1 MIGVLLALQFNNWNI
16 EKENNIKEEWY
27 LINIVEDIEYKKAIT
42 VGKFLML
49 DYKKLKSFTEI
60 DCLNNKLN
68 LLRTIDN
75 FPNANNT
82 FQKMVFS
89 GQQFLIKLKP

>member
-42 VGKFLML
+42 VGKFLTL
-49 DYKKLKSFTEI
+49 DYKKLKSFTKI